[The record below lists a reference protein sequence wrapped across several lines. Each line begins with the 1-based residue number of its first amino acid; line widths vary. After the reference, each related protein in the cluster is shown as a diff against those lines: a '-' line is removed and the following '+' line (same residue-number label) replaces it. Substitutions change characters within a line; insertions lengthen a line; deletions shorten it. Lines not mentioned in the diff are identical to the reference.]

1 MAKGRRTFIIG
12 EAGVNHGGYLSKAKE
27 MVNVAKDAQVDA
39 IKFQTHFGWPGQ
51 EQYEF
56 TKDQWREL
64 FDYCEWRG
72 IKWLSTPFDFKSI
85 DFLKSLQMDIWKIP
99 SGMVTNLNY
108 IQKICETV
116 KSISSE
122 NPPNSLKILLSTGMA
137 TEREIRTALYL
148 INEYLLEF
156 DWYNRNLTVMQCV
169 TSYPALPEEM
179 NLTWMKNLRTI
190 RKLKDHKGNYFFD
203 PFGLSDHTL
212 GIEIPIAA
220 VAMGAS
226 VIEKH
231 FTLDRNMEGPDH
243 KASLEP
249 DELKKMVRC
258 IRNVELAMGDGIKRP
273 TPSEMKV
280 RDEIRKEMVANA

>member
-1 MAKGRRTFIIG
+1 
-12 EAGVNHGGYLSKAKE
+12 

-64 FDYCEWRG
+64 FDYCEWRKV
-72 IKWLSTPFDFKSI
+72 KWLSTPFDFESI
-85 DFLKSLQMDIWKIP
+85 KFLHRQGMRTWKIP
-99 SGMVTNLNY
+99 SGMMTNREY
-108 IQKICETV
+108 
-116 KSISSE
+116 
-122 NPPNSLKILLSTGMA
+122 LKAVRHYDEPESKYLLSTGMA
-137 TEREIRTALYL
+137 DEGEIDDILWEFFNIALSSL
-148 INEYLLEF
+148 RPPKI
-156 DWYNRNLTVMQCV
+156 RQQLTILYCV
-169 TSYPALPEEM
+169 TAYPAPYEEI
-179 NLTWMKNLRTI
+179 NLKAMKNYY
-190 RKLKDHKGNYFFD
+190 GAAY
-203 PFGLSDHTL
+203 GLSDHTL

-231 FTLDRNMEGPDH
+231 FTLDRNMKGPDH

-249 DELKKMVRC
+249 DELKKMVDA
-258 IRNVELAMGDGIKRP
+258 IRNVEMAMGDGIKRP

-280 RDEIRKEMVANA
+280 RDEIRREMAVNAQHPF